1 MEKKKNL
8 VNTETYAKYVHW
20 KETYAS
26 EPGFLILWSDGT
38 WDEVIIPCGANY
50 YINGKSIKQNMN
62 LKKVILG
69 KMKKDDAMKY
79 INQRISKIMEAV

>member
-1 MEKKKNL
+1 MDKKKNL
-8 VNTETYAKYVHW
+8 ANTETYAKYVHW

>member
-1 MEKKKNL
+1 MNKKKNL
-8 VNTETYAKYVHW
+8 VNTETYAKYVYW

-38 WDEVIIPCGANY
+38 RNEVTIPCGANC

-62 LKKVILG
+62 LKKGILG

-79 INQRISKIMEAV
+79 VNNHVSKIMEAV

>member
-1 MEKKKNL
+1 MDKKKNL
-8 VNTETYAKYVHW
+8 VNAETYAKYVHW

-79 INQRISKIMEAV
+79 INQCISKIMEAV